1 MKKTLVALAALASV
15 SAYAQTSVVI
25 DGYMDRGYTALNST
39 NDVNDLKT
47 IASSSGTSTIGI
59 KVNEDLGAGLTA
71 GLSINTDWSELG
83 GSTQGNAVANAQ
95 TSGFANS
102 QSFVSLTSKD
112 MGTVRLGA
120 PNSFTLTNATAV
132 SSPAF
137 STGVGSTYSGVYS
150 YAMGLGTGTSGR
162 GGSVDASGTNSA
174 TANNAAARAIRIG
187 NTVQYSS
194 PSFSGASLHLGYTQ
208 ANNNMTTANL
218 AGNTVGVME
227 TALRYTNGPID
238 AMYSSIKYTIGSN
251 GTHQYIQGS
260 TSAVAFTAD
269 SNVAQTSTQNLLGVA
284 YKVMPNLT
292 LNFGSGTTSSSLG
305 NYNSSSKTYG
315 GTYNVGQFDFML
327 VTSATDDKGSTN
339 FDKKMT
345 GMGLNYNLSKQTRL
359 YYRASNNNYGTNVA
373 ATAGSSVKVTAFGIS
388 KSF

>member
-25 DGYMDRGYTALNST
+25 DGYMDRGYTAVNST
-39 NDVNDLKT
+39 SDIADLKT
-47 IASSSGTSTIGI
+47 ISSSAGTTTVGI
-59 KVNEDLGAGLTA
+59 KVNEDLGKGLTA

-83 GSTQGNAVANAQ
+83 GTSQANAVANAQ

-102 QSFVSLTSKD
+102 QSFFSLNSKD
-112 MGTVRLGA
+112 MGTLRLGA
-120 PNSFTLTNATAV
+120 PNMFTLTNSIAV
-132 SSPAF
+132 AQPAF
-137 STGVGSTYSGVYS
+137 STGVGSIYSGAYS
-150 YAMGLGTGTSGR
+150 YSMGLGTTASGR
-162 GGSVDASGTNSA
+162 GGTVDASGTNSA
-174 TANNAAARAIRIG
+174 TANNATARSVRIG

-194 PSFSGASLHLGYTQ
+194 PSFNGASVHLGYTQ
-208 ANNNMTTANL
+208 ANNNMTTAN
-218 AGNTVGVME
+218 AGGNTVGVME

-238 AMYSSIKYTIGSN
+238 AMYSTIKYTIGSN

-260 TSAVAFTAD
+260 ASSVAFTAD

-284 YKVMPNLT
+284 YKVMPTLT
-292 LNFGSGTTSSSLG
+292 LNFGSGTTSSSSG
-305 NYNSSSKTYG
+305 TYQSTSKTYG
-315 GTYNVGQFDFML
+315 GTYNMGQFDFML
-327 VTSATDDKGSTN
+327 VTSATDDKGTTN

-359 YYRASNNNYGTNVA
+359 YYRASNNNYGSNVA

>member
-25 DGYMDRGYTALNST
+25 DGYMDRGYKAVNST
-39 NDVNDLKT
+39 NDTADLKT
-47 IASSSGTSTIGI
+47 IGSNAGTTTIGI

-83 GSTQGNAVANAQ
+83 GSSQANAVANAQ
-95 TSGFANS
+95 ASGFANS
-102 QSFVSLTSKD
+102 QSFFSLTSKD

-120 PNSFTLTNATAV
+120 PNTFTLTNATAV

-137 STGVGSTYSGVYS
+137 STGVGSTYSGDYS
-150 YAMGLGTGTSGR
+150 YSMGLGTAASGR
-162 GGSVDASGTNSA
+162 GGTVDSSGTNSA
-174 TANNAAARAIRIG
+174 TANNATARAIRIA

-194 PSFSGASLHLGYTQ
+194 PSFNGASLHLGYTQ
-208 ANNNMTTANL
+208 ANNNMTTAN
-218 AGNTVGVME
+218 AGGNTVGVME

-260 TSAVAFTAD
+260 ASSVAFTAD

-305 NYNSSSKTYG
+305 THNSSSKTYG
-315 GTYNVGQFDFML
+315 GTYNMGQFDFML
-327 VTSATDDKGSTN
+327 VTSTTDDKGSTN

-359 YYRASNNNYGTNVA
+359 YYRASNNNFGTNVA
-373 ATAGSSVKVTAFGIS
+373 ATAGSSVKVSAFGIS